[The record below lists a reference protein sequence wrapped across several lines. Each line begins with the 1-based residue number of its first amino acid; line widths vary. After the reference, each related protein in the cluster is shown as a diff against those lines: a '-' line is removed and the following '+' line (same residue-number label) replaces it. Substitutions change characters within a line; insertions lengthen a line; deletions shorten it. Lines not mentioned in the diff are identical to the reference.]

1 MAVSRYVQTAPLASS
16 SLGKRES
23 CSTADV
29 IALIRQHASQVS
41 EDKVDPKTNEQ
52 LKDIQ
57 KELAGLGES
66 LQILESKAAKS
77 KQSEPDKLVKNTVSG
92 KTHLVLVEPG
102 IGKQQSDVMTWCGWR
117 FMGTPH
123 ELITDTRQGDC
134 GRCFRELRAAKNES
148 ASSSGSSGASSS
160 S

>member
-16 SLGKRES
+16 SLGKRDS

-29 IALIRQHASQVS
+29 IALIRQHSAQAL
-41 EDKVDPKTNEQ
+41 DDRVDPKTTEQ
-52 LKDIQ
+52 LEDIQ
-57 KELAGLGES
+57 KKLLGLGES
-66 LQILESKAAKS
+66 LQVLQTKAAKAT
-77 KQSEPDKLVKNTVSG
+77 QSEPDKFVRNTVSG

-117 FMGTPH
+117 FMGAPH
-123 ELITDTRQGDC
+123 ELITDAQQGDC
-134 GRCFRELRAAKNES
+134 RRCFRELRAAKNES